1 MLLWWVMQDLDNE
14 TLNHV
19 DAENRRQTLEEEI
32 EFLKQVQEQVSWQV
46 LEGHSG
52 VWRLY
57 SSWVVVGWL
66 CGRTVVTCCYDTYE
80 ISVSRPTSIIK
91 GQHVVNRWGESNKL
105 GHIYWRDE
113 PATDNSDGSVLFC
126 SVLYFIL
133 HSKSWLRQQVVYYK
147 L

>member
-1 MLLWWVMQDLDNE
+1 MQDLDNE

-57 SSWVVVGWL
+57 SSGVGWL
-66 CGRTVVTCCYDTYE
+66 ALWADSCDMLLW
-80 ISVSRPTSIIK
+80 
-91 GQHVVNRWGESNKL
+91 HVW
-105 GHIYWRDE
+105 D
-113 PATDNSDGSVLFC
+113 F
-126 SVLYFIL
+126 
-133 HSKSWLRQQVVYYK
+133 SK
-147 L
+147 